1 MSAGRVGCWR
11 FGTDEFECFDGIH
24 DTSFFGNKP
33 SKLKD
38 SGEAHPRDPPFFGQ
52 QNWMEIARLDP
63 HVREPPGRSPMG
75 LVNRSGEE
83 APDEENGF
91 VDIFN
96 KVLGCRN
103 QRTFGGIDVSANQ

>member
-1 MSAGRVGCWR
+1 MLEGLDVGGLGLMNLSVSMA
-11 FGTDEFECFDGIH
+11 FMTPLFLGTNLPSSRIQERLIRGI
-24 DTSFFGNKP
+24 P
-33 SKLKD
+33 L
-38 SGEAHPRDPPFFGQ
+38 FGQ

-103 QRTFGGIDVSANQ
+103 QRTFGGIDVSTNQ